1 MKLKFCGISHLQ
13 DAIVASKLG
22 ADLLG
27 FITEPGLLRY
37 IKPEFLTLVRRRVE
51 KPIVAVKTSLKFDDV
66 AGIADVVQVHKVL
79 TPREI
84 EELSTFSL
92 RFFLYVPSS
101 REGLEYLKHV
111 NKLSNAVPLIDS
123 AVKGRKADLEYAKK
137 ILDERP
143 DAGLGG
149 GVTPDNVHEFVKLNP
164 AWIDVSSGIE
174 SIPTKKDESK
184 MRKIA
189 EVVKGWT

>member
-1 MKLKFCGISHLQ
+1 M
-13 DAIVASKLG
+13 
-22 ADLLG
+22 
-27 FITEPGLLRY
+27 
-37 IKPEFLTLVRRRVE
+37 
-51 KPIVAVKTSLKFDDV
+51 
-66 AGIADVVQVHKVL
+66 
-79 TPREI
+79 
-84 EELSTFSL
+84 
-92 RFFLYVPSS
+92 
-101 REGLEYLKHV
+101 KHV

-123 AVKGRKADLEYAKK
+123 AVKGRRADLEYAKK